1 MIFLIAKMIYIK
13 SEQEIEKMKRAN
25 KLVME
30 ILSILKN
37 MVTPGLNIEKLEKKA
52 LYLSE
57 KGGGVPAFKGYNGYP
72 SALCVSINEVIIH
85 GIPELRILKEGDIV
99 GIDFGILLD
108 GFYGDAAITVPVGK
122 VDKLGMK
129 LMEVTEQALY
139 EGIRRAT
146 LGNRIGDVSYAIQS
160 FVEKHEFSV
169 IREFTGHGIGKE
181 LHEDPCIP
189 NYGKPGTGV
198 VIEKGMTF
206 ALEPMVTAGGFEV
219 DILSDGWTAVTKDR
233 SLSAHFEHTIAIR
246 KEGVEILSQFP

>member
-1 MIFLIAKMIYIK
+1 MIYIK

-30 ILSILKN
+30 ILSTLKN
-37 MVTPGLNIEKLEKKA
+37 MVIPGLNIEKLEKKA

-57 KGGGVPAFKGYNGYP
+57 KGEGIPAFKGYNGYP

-122 VDKLGMK
+122 VDNLGMK
-129 LMEVTEQALY
+129 LIEVTEQALY
-139 EGIRRAT
+139 EGIQRAT
-146 LGNRIGDVSYAIQS
+146 SGNRIGDVSYAIQS

-181 LHEDPCIP
+181 LHEDPLIP

-206 ALEPMVTAGGFEV
+206 ALEPMVAAGGFEV

-233 SLSAHFEHTIAIR
+233 SLSAHFEHTIAIGE
-246 KEGVEILSQFP
+246 EGAEILSQFS